1 MGYDCYGSYLT
12 SLRCSKAFWEG
23 GGGGGGGVVCTQ
35 AIRGLKAL
43 VISFLSYCMRA
54 IIMHTQSFH
63 RLLHA
68 RNTYVMGTFIAICC

>member
-1 MGYDCYGSYLT
+1 M
-12 SLRCSKAFWEG
+12 G
-23 GGGGGGGVVCTQ
+23 GGGVCTQ

-68 RNTYVMGTFIAICC
+68 RNTYAMGTFIAICC

>member
-12 SLRCSKAFWEG
+12 SLRCSKAFGEG
-23 GGGGGGGVVCTQ
+23 GGGGVSTQ

-54 IIMHTQSFH
+54 IIIHTQSVH

-68 RNTYVMGTFIAICC
+68 RNTYAMGTFIAICC